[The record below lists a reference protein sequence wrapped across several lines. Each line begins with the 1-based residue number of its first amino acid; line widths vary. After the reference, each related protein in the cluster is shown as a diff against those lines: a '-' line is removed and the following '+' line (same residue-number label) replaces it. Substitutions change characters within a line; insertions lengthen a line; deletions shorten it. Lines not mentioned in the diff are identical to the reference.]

1 MRSIFD
7 NEVKATTRRVVLNAF
22 NRFAD
27 PLIAK
32 GEDITA
38 HTLPADMWDFE
49 QSIAAKFVNADVKS
63 QLNLNCYEWNED
75 VHTRNKH
82 SRSFMLDGNELHNN
96 VNHDYIQGP
105 LRRNLSAR
113 KNFFMWAD
121 FCGNPDS
128 HSMNTLLHNK
138 NYVTNSMLFVTFACR
153 WRIADS
159 IPTNILNLMNDMR
172 SIYKPKWDSHIAT
185 PVIRTYILK
194 NLPKSFRSIVTIPY
208 VATEGQGATPMML
221 LGFTNAPHVECNEL
235 SVRLNYPF
243 DRKETQ
249 TRDRDYHE
257 AKKVCLSW

>member
-7 NEVKATTRRVVLNAF
+7 NEVKATTRRIVLNAF
-22 NRFAD
+22 NKFAD

-49 QSIAAKFVNADVKS
+49 QSIAAKFVSSDVES
-63 QLNLNCYEWNED
+63 QLNLNCYEWNEY
-75 VHTRNKH
+75 VHNRNKH

-96 VNHDYIQGP
+96 LNFDYIQGP

-121 FCGNPDS
+121 FCGTPDC

-153 WRIADS
+153 WRNAYLPAKIWD
-159 IPTNILNLMNDMR
+159 LMSEMR
-172 SIYKPKWDSHIAT
+172 SIFKPVCDSHIAT
-185 PVIRTYILK
+185 YVVKNYILDF
-194 NLPKSFRSIVTIPY
+194 LPKSFRPIVTIPY
-208 VATEGQGATPMML
+208 IATEGQGATPMML
-221 LGFTNAPHVECNEL
+221 LGFTNAPHVKCDEL
-235 SVRLNYPF
+235 RARLNYPF
-243 DRKETQ
+243 NRDEKQ